1 MAEQAGEA
9 TDYYLSL
16 VVGNTRLHFAQVRDD
31 KDGDVVRRW
40 DTQHLAREVRR
51 WREFIIING
60 GFFQKC

>member
-31 KDGDVVRRW
+31 EDGDVVRRW

-51 WREFIIING
+51 RR
-60 GFFQKC
+60 KLS